1 MAPNA
6 VKAIAPAKACRSFM
20 LMSFRK
26 SRAEYYLAKRVLMA
40 GSAGINHIRAS
51 NGARS
56 KLNAH
61 LTVLHH

>member
-26 SRAEYYLAKRVLMA
+26 SRAEYYLAKRVMVAVQGLTISALRAARGRGLMR
-40 GSAGINHIRAS
+40 I
-51 NGARS
+51 
-56 KLNAH
+56 
-61 LTVLHH
+61 